1 MMHGKGMEWWGAY
14 EPFHIMLNDYRVAD
28 IVITGHAQSRYSDRV
43 SQGETDGNSGEL
55 GAWMWQCLKQNR
67 IKPHL
72 QSKFNAYL
80 IDEDTVVIAEF
91 KELEGVTSLS
101 GRPLHIMV
109 IISFLGRI
117 SATPQLRD
125 LQAYYSRLQGS
136 RRMKLMKKRRKRR

>member
-1 MMHGKGMEWWGAY
+1 MHGKGLESWGAF

-28 IVITGHAQSRYSDRV
+28 IVITSHAQSRYSDRV
-43 SQGETDGNSGEL
+43 SQGESNGGNGEI
-55 GAWMWQCLKQNR
+55 GAWLWQCLKQNR
-67 IKPHL
+67 IKPYL
-72 QSKFNAYL
+72 QSKYNAYL

-91 KELEGVTSLS
+91 KQLEGVTSLS

-125 LQAYYSRLQGS
+125 LQTYYSRLRNS

>member
-1 MMHGKGMEWWGAY
+1 MHGKGMEWWGAY

-28 IVITGHAQSRYSDRV
+28 IVITDHARSRYPVRV
-43 SQGETDGNSGEL
+43 SQGEANGHSGEIA
-55 GAWMWQCLKQNR
+55 AWMWQCLKQNR
-67 IKPHL
+67 IKPYL
-72 QSKFNAYL
+72 QSKYNAYL

-101 GRPLHIMV
+101 GRPLYIMV

-117 SATPQLRD
+117 SVTPQLRD
-125 LQAYYSRLQGS
+125 LQAYYSRLRNS